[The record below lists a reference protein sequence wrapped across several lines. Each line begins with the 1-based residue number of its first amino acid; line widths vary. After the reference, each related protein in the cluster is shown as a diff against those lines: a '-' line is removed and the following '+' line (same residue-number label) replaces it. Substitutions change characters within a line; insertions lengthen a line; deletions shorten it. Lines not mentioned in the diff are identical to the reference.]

1 MMVHNDEQD
10 LTETI
15 SYLQLCYFFF
25 YFFSSFPL
33 SHSLGYGQ
41 TEGAAAA
48 TLGHSDDMRT
58 VGHVGGP
65 TGCAELALYDVPEMG
80 YSHLDVSHRGH
91 PCCGRGE
98 ICIRGP
104 NVFQGYY
111 KDEEKTNETIDC
123 EGWLHSGDIGLWR
136 PDGTLQIIDRKKN
149 IFKLSQGEYVAPEK
163 IENVLVRSSYI
174 AQCFV
179 YGDSLQSCLV
189 ALIVPEEDVVQTW
202 WRSTHADSN
211 NAVPSLEALC
221 QDQTLRRIVLDDVRR
236 LSKESQ
242 LHGFETVQAILLIR
256 TAFSVENGFMTPT
269 FKLKRQQIRDQYE
282 KEINELYASLL
293 GSSRS
298 RL

>member
-1 MMVHNDEQD
+1 MMFHNDEKI
-10 LTETI
+10 LTRTTM
-15 SYLQLCYFFF
+15 SFLNLFL
-25 YFFSSFPL
+25 FSL
-33 SHSLGYGQ
+33 SLSLGYGQ

-48 TLGHSDDMRT
+48 SLSHSDDMRT

-65 TGCAELALYDVPEMG
+65 TGCTEIALYDVPEMG

-104 NVFQGYY
+104 NVFLGYY
-111 KDEEKTNETIDC
+111 KDEEKTKETIDS

-163 IENVLVRSSYI
+163 IENVLVRSPYI

-179 YGDSLQSCLV
+179 YGDSFQSCLV

-202 WRSTHADSN
+202 WKSTHTDS
-211 NAVPSLEALC
+211 VSTLSLEALC
-221 QDQTLRRIVLDDVRR
+221 QDTTLRQVVLDDIRR

-242 LHGFETVQAILLIR
+242 LHGFETVHAILLIPQ
-256 TAFSVENGFMTPT
+256 AFSVENGFMTPT
-269 FKLKRQQIRDQYE
+269 FKLKRQQIRDHYE
-282 KEINELYASLL
+282 KEINELYDSL
-293 GSSRS
+293 STTSRS
-298 RL
+298 KL